1 MKYKYYHAGENH
13 LIGRFH
19 IAHFKSL
26 VILISVLVHV
36 FGGPKVNVFGRQQKM
51 AFMIS

>member
-1 MKYKYYHAGENH
+1 MEYEFYHTEEIH

-26 VILISVLVHV
+26 VILSSVLVHV